1 MKQII
6 NDNDIFNLINVTKNT
21 DKYKI
26 REIFDK
32 ILELNG
38 LNPEETAYLL
48 NLEDKEQIDELLNIA
63 YKIKNEIYGN
73 RLVLFAPLYVSNFC
87 SNNCLY
93 CGFRVENKELDRV
106 RLNLDEITQE
116 TIAILEQ
123 GHKRI
128 LLLMGEDNNYFKNDY
143 LINVINTIYAAK
155 DSKGSSIRR
164 INLEIAPLKD
174 EEFKLLSK
182 VEIGTYTVFQETYHR
197 ETYNQMHTF
206 GHKSDF
212 DFRLETMDRALSN
225 GMKDVG
231 IGTLFG
237 LYDYKFEVI
246 AMLMHAQHLDKEY
259 GVGPHTIS
267 VPRIKP
273 ASNAPAS
280 LNIPHSINDDDFKK
294 LVAIIRCSVPY
305 TGMIISTR
313 ETAELRNELFKLG
326 ISQTSAGSKTNPGG
340 YKQALNQ
347 VFDGQF
353 SLNDCRS
360 SGEVIADVIRQG
372 FLPSFCTACY
382 RLGRVGAD
390 FMDLAKPG
398 LIKLHCQPNG
408 ITTLMEYLELYADEE
423 TKNAGMKLIEKEMLD
438 IPNVKVQ
445 QKTKE
450 YINRIAKGEC
460 DLYFLNSNYIS
471 IFF

>member
-1 MKQII
+1 MINFI
-6 NDNDIFNLINVTKNT
+6 NDN
-21 DKYKI
+21 
-26 REIFDK
+26 EIFDTIERCSKSDRGK
-32 ILELNG
+32 INEIFEKIKELEG
-38 LNPEETAYLL
+38 LDIEDTAYLL
-48 NLEDKEQIDELLNIA
+48 NLQDNELINELFEIA
-63 YKIKNEIYGN
+63 NAAKKEIYGN

-93 CGFRVENKELDRV
+93 CGFRAENKSIDRV
-106 RLNLDEITQE
+106 RLELNQITEE

-164 INLEIAPLKD
+164 INLEIAPLND
-174 EEFKLLSK
+174 DEFKILSN
-182 VEIGTYTVFQETYHR
+182 VQIGTYTVFQETYHR
-197 ETYNQMHTF
+197 DTYKQMHTF
-206 GHKSDF
+206 GHKSDYE
-212 DFRLETMDRALSN
+212 FRLFTMDRALKN

-237 LYDYKFEVI
+237 LYDYRYEVI
-246 AMLMHAQHLDKEY
+246 AMLKHAQHLDKEY

-280 LNIPHSINDDDFKK
+280 INIPHAVNDTDFKK
-294 LVAIIRCSVPY
+294 IVAIIRCAVPY

-313 ETAELRNELFKLG
+313 ESAELRNELFKLG
-326 ISQTSAGSKTNPGG
+326 ISQTSAGSRTNPGG
-340 YKQALNQ
+340 YKQALNP
-347 VFDGQF
+347 VTDISDGQF

-360 SGEVIADVIRQG
+360 SGEVIADVIKQG
-372 FLPSFCTACY
+372 FIPSFCTACY

-408 ITTLMEYLELYADEE
+408 ITTLMEYLTHYADEDTRKLGLE
-423 TKNAGMKLIEKEMLD
+423 LIEREMND
-438 IPNVKVQ
+438 IPNERIKL
-445 QKTKE
+445 KTRDYNK
-450 YINRIAKGEC
+450 RISEGEC
-460 DLYFLNSNYIS
+460 DLYF
-471 IFF
+471 

>member
-1 MKQII
+1 MINFI
-6 NDNDIFNLINVTKNT
+6 NDTEIFDLI
-21 DKYKI
+21 DKTANADKVKI
-26 REIFDK
+26 NEIFDK
-32 ILELNG
+32 IKQLEG
-38 LNPEETAYLL
+38 LNLEDTAYLL
-48 NLEDKEQIDELLNIA
+48 NLHDKELINELFEIA
-63 YKIKNEIYGN
+63 NSAKKEIYGN

-93 CGFRVENKELDRV
+93 CGFRAENKTLDRV
-106 RLNLDEITQE
+106 RLELDQITEE

-164 INLEIAPLKD
+164 INLEIAPLTDD
-174 EEFKLLSK
+174 EFQILRN
-182 VEIGTYTVFQETYHR
+182 VQIGTYTVFQETYHR
-197 ETYNQMHTF
+197 ETYKKMHTF
-206 GHKSDF
+206 GHKSDY
-212 DFRLETMDRALSN
+212 DFRLSTMDRALKN

-237 LYDYKFEVI
+237 LFDYRYEVI
-246 AMLMHAQHLDKEY
+246 AMLKHAQYLDSEY
-259 GVGPHTIS
+259 GCGPHTIS

-280 LNIPHSINDDDFKK
+280 INIPHAVNDEDFKK
-294 LVAIIRCSVPY
+294 IVAIIRCAVPY

-313 ETAELRNELFKLG
+313 ESAELRNELFKLG

-340 YKQALNQ
+340 YKQALNPITDIS
-347 VFDGQF
+347 DGQF

-360 SGEVIADVIRQG
+360 SGEVIADVIKQG
-372 FLPSFCTACY
+372 FIPSFCTACY

-408 ITTLMEYLELYADEE
+408 ITTLMEYLTHYADEDTRKLGLE
-423 TKNAGMKLIEKEMLD
+423 LIEKEMQD
-438 IPNVKVQ
+438 IPNERVQ
-445 QKTKE
+445 LKTKE
-450 YINRIAKGEC
+450 YNKRISEGEC
-460 DLYFLNSNYIS
+460 DL
-471 IFF
+471 FF